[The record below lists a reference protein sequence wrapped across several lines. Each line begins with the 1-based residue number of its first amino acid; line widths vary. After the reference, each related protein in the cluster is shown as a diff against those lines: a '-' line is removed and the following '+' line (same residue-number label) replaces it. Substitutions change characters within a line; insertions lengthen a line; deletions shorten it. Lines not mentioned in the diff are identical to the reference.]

1 MALNRT
7 AIVGSRADELEIDL
21 QYTFMMDDL
30 GEVLSEILCTTG
42 VILNGTLIT
51 LILTHTPKP
60 MRSYAVLLFNFAL
73 FDLLTCIA
81 SFFACQKTIFSDLAL
96 TYIFHGPCR
105 YISPFFCYFC
115 HCFVC
120 HAMAHS
126 QWILITSFYYRYRIL
141 VKEQPT
147 VKQVVALTLIF
158 YSFSFFI
165 LILYSFDVGDSNEL
179 KQIMYRLHPEYHYE
193 DESIWGGNTT
203 ILSFATSFTIL
214 YMTFPC
220 VPIYAAIHHY
230 RHQTLKI
237 LGGNAL
243 EMSEATRKSHK
254 KMIKALTIQAMIPI
268 FWLIASAIFTSV
280 EFKLIPSGPF
290 LENITF
296 RLMDCFP
303 TCSPLVSLYFIA
315 PYRKGLLGYWSKLT
329 CRKQNAVVDAVVSVS
344 GATNQNDKA
353 KEIADLA

>member
-1 MALNRT
+1 
-7 AIVGSRADELEIDL
+7 
-21 QYTFMMDDL
+21 
-30 GEVLSEILCTTG
+30 
-42 VILNGTLIT
+42 
-51 LILTHTPKP
+51 

-81 SFFACQKTIFSDLAL
+81 SFFACQK
-96 TYIFHGPCR
+96 
-105 YISPFFCYFC
+105 
-115 HCFVC
+115 
-120 HAMAHS
+120 
-126 QWILITSFYYRYRIL
+126 TSFYYRYRIL

-193 DESIWGGNTT
+193 DESIWGVLTVSGNTT